1 MITEMRPLAAI
12 TITERIP
19 SILACNTDFNRGM
32 GLVVRAS
39 VVFLTLATLLCGC
52 DRSDDQIKVYR
63 LVKPPG
69 ESAPMEK
76 DAIASTNA
84 PVKSTVERVPAPANN
99 GAVPPNWEP
108 QPLSQMRQASFLV
121 HGENGA
127 LADISLVSLGAAAGN
142 VLDNVNRWLGQL
154 AESPITADKLPALI
168 QKLHTPSGDV
178 DIIDISG
185 QPENGDPSK
194 DGRIVAAI
202 APDEGKTSFY
212 KMRGNA
218 DLVGIEK
225 PNFLKWISAV
235 RSDTGRDQSMLQA
248 DAPTADKPE
257 IKWEVPAGW
266 SPAPASA
273 MRYASFA
280 APNRARLTS
289 LLSLSRATAETIS
302 AMLTAGGNSSVL
314 PRLRRTRQYRSA
326 ENERTAF
333 STVDIAGTNTRM
345 LAAWTRHDGRA
356 WFVKLTG
363 PSGGGGKGE
372 IKFREVRPVREI
384 LENDHFML
392 PPATTP
398 RSGCLTDR
406 RPIQTAI

>member
-1 MITEMRPLAAI
+1 
-12 TITERIP
+12 
-19 SILACNTDFNRGM
+19 
-32 GLVVRAS
+32 
-39 VVFLTLATLLCGC
+39 
-52 DRSDDQIKVYR
+52 
-63 LVKPPG
+63 
-69 ESAPMEK
+69 
-76 DAIASTNA
+76 
-84 PVKSTVERVPAPANN
+84 
-99 GAVPPNWEP
+99 
-108 QPLSQMRQASFLV
+108 MRQASFLV
-121 HGENGA
+121 HGDNGS

-154 AESPITADKLPALI
+154 AESPITADKLAALI

-248 DAPTADKPE
+248 DASIADKPE

-273 MRYASFA
+273 MRYASFTSA
-280 APNRARLTS
+280 DDNGGKIDISIVTFPGDGGNDLDNVNRWRKQIGLTPANES
-289 LLSLSRATAETIS
+289 ALSAVVIPLK
-302 AMLTAGGNSSVL
+302 TAGENFSS
-314 PRLRRTRQYRSA
+314 
-326 ENERTAF
+326 
-333 STVDIAGTNTRM
+333 VDIAGTNSRM
-345 LAAWTRHDGRA
+345 LAAWTRHGGRA

-363 PSGGGGKGE
+363 PAAAVEKE
-372 IKFREVRPVREI
+372 KANFVKF
-384 LENDHFML
+384 
-392 PPATTP
+392 
-398 RSGCLTDR
+398 
-406 RPIQTAI
+406 IQSIRF

>member
-1 MITEMRPLAAI
+1 
-12 TITERIP
+12 
-19 SILACNTDFNRGM
+19 M
-32 GLVVRAS
+32 GVVVRAS
-39 VVFLTLATLLCGC
+39 VVFLTLATFLCGC

-84 PVKSTVERVPAPANN
+84 PVKSTVERVPSPASN

-154 AESPITADKLPALI
+154 AEPPITADKLATLI

-178 DIIDISG
+178 DIIDITG
-185 QPENGDPSK
+185 QPENGDASK

-212 KMRGNA
+212 KMRGNP
-218 DLVGIEK
+218 DLIGIEK
-225 PNFLKWISAV
+225 TNFLKWISAI
-235 RSDTGRDQSMLQA
+235 RSDTRRDQAMLQA
-248 DAPTADKPE
+248 DAPTAEKPE

-273 MRYASFA
+273 MRYASF
-280 APNRARLTS
+280 TS
-289 LLSLSRATAETIS
+289 ADDTGSKIDIS
-302 AMLTAGGNSSVL
+302 IVTFPGDGGNDLDNINRWRKQIGLTPADESALNAVVVPL
-314 PRLRRTRQYRSA
+314 KTEA
-326 ENERTAF
+326 ENF
-333 STVDIAGTNTRM
+333 SSVDIAGTNSRM

-363 PSGGGGKGE
+363 PAAAVEKE
-372 IKFREVRPVREI
+372 KPNFVKF
-384 LENDHFML
+384 
-392 PPATTP
+392 
-398 RSGCLTDR
+398 
-406 RPIQTAI
+406 IQSIRF

>member
-1 MITEMRPLAAI
+1 M
-12 TITERIP
+12 
-19 SILACNTDFNRGM
+19 
-32 GLVVRAS
+32 VVRAS
-39 VVFLTLATLLCGC
+39 VVFLTLATFLCGC

-84 PVKSTVERVPAPANN
+84 PVKSTVERVPAPTSN

-121 HGENGA
+121 HGDNGA

-154 AESPITADKLPALI
+154 AESPITADKLATLI

-178 DIIDISG
+178 DIIDITG
-185 QPENGDPSK
+185 QPENGDASK

-225 PNFLKWISAV
+225 ANFLKWISAI

-257 IKWEVPAGW
+257 IKWEVPAGLVACPRLRHALRQFRRPDTNGRST
-266 SPAPASA
+266 SPS
-273 MRYASFA
+273 
-280 APNRARLTS
+280 
-289 LLSLSRATAETIS
+289 SLSQATAVTIS
-302 AMLTAGGNSSVL
+302 ATSIAGGNSSAF
-314 PRLRRTRQYRSA
+314 PRLTRTRAIS
-326 ENERTAF
+326 
-333 STVDIAGTNTRM
+333 
-345 LAAWTRHDGRA
+345 
-356 WFVKLTG
+356 
-363 PSGGGGKGE
+363 
-372 IKFREVRPVREI
+372 FR
-384 LENDHFML
+384 
-392 PPATTP
+392 
-398 RSGCLTDR
+398 
-406 RPIQTAI
+406 